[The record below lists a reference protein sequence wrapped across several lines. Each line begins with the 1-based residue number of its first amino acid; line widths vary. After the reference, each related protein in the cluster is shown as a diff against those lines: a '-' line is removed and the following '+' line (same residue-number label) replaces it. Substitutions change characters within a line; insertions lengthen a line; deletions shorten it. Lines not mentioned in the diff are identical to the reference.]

1 MTPFEAMLRSLVEVG
16 QWILVFALALKV
28 ILLDRRLYR
37 LETNGVKVRVA
48 IERVDGSPR
57 APASKIG
64 EKSN

>member
-28 ILLDRRLYR
+28 ILLDRRLHR
-37 LETNGVKVRVA
+37 LETNGVKVGVT

-57 APASKIG
+57 APVAKVG
-64 EKSN
+64 EKPN